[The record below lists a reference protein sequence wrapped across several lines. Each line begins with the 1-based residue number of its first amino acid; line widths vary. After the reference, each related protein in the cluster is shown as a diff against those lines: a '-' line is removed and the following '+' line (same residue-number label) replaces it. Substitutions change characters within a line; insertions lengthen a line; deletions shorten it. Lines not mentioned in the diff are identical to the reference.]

1 MKLRTMYVP
10 GLVVLAAIATAAV
23 LAYATIWQLA
33 IFSVIPCV
41 SGVLGIILT
50 LVGLIVWLRTR
61 TKEPPGLSR
70 TGKGLFLVSVFFLLQ
85 GTYLPIGIGLR
96 DREVDRAQDFIETL
110 IPRLEEYERLHNT
123 YPASVSA
130 VLSGDEEVPR
140 LLQMSGDTPHVYDNR
155 RYYVQEGETYRF
167 RFYLPDGW
175 VGFQYKYCCG
185 ADGVWTVTD

>member
-10 GLVVLAAIATAAV
+10 GLVVLAGIATAAV

-33 IFSVIPCV
+33 IFSVIPCL

-61 TKEPPGLSR
+61 TKEPHGFSR
-70 TGKGLFLVSVFFLLQ
+70 TSKGLLLASVFFLLQ

-96 DREVDRAQDFIETL
+96 DREVDRAKDFIEAL
-110 IPRLEEYERLHNT
+110 IPRLEKYEGLNNT
-123 YPASVSA
+123 YPAGVSA

-140 LLQMSGDTPHVYDNR
+140 LLQMSGDVPIGYDNR
-155 RYYVQEGETYRF
+155 QYYALQGATYRF

-175 VGFQYKYCCG
+175 VGFQYEYCCG

>member
-1 MKLRTMYVP
+1 MKLRMFYVP
-10 GLVVLAAIATAAV
+10 GLVVLAGIATAGV
-23 LAYATIWQLA
+23 LAYLTIWNLA
-33 IFSVIPCV
+33 IFSAIPCL
-41 SGVLGIILT
+41 SSVLGIILA

-61 TKEPPGLSR
+61 TKESTGTSR
-70 TGKGLFLVSVFFLLQ
+70 TGGGLLLASVFFLLQ
-85 GTYLPIGIGLR
+85 ITYLPIGVSLQ
-96 DREVDRAQDFIETL
+96 DREVSHAKDFIGAL
-110 IPRLEEYERLHNT
+110 IPKLEEYERLNNT
-123 YPASVSA
+123 YPASASA

-140 LLQMSGDTPHVYDNR
+140 LLQLSGDVPMVYDNR